1 MTDARFLSR
10 SAWQARLT
18 VMGPLTTTLT
28 NPAGDI
34 ARVTWRPV
42 EVTGY
47 DFQRQRDGIRDWAWA
62 TSDNPPVFW
71 DPFLVPG
78 EYFLSPSLRVFS
90 ADRTVTLEGRRV
102 YARREL
108 EPGCYLV
115 ED

>member
-1 MTDARFLSR
+1 MES
-10 SAWQARLT
+10 LT
-18 VMGPLTTTLT
+18 AILT
-28 NPAGDI
+28 NPAGDTV
-34 ARVTWRPV
+34 RVIWRPV

-47 DFQRQRDGIRDWAWA
+47 DFQRQRNGIRDWAWA

-78 EYFLSPSLRVFS
+78 QYILSSSLRIFS

-102 YARREL
+102 HLPSDL

-115 ED
+115 EYRSNTALV